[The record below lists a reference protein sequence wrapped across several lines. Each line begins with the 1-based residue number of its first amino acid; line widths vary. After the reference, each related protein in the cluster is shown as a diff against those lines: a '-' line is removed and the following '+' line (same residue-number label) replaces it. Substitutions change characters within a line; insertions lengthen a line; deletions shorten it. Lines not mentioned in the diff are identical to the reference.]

1 MRHYVLY
8 AKYNLNSR
16 EYTNILGVS
25 TDLDHI
31 KELAALMQMGDPQ
44 SQYYWKEIP
53 VL

>member
-8 AKYNLNSR
+8 AKYNLSGR
-16 EYTNILGVS
+16 ECTNILGVS

-31 KELAALMQMGDPQ
+31 KELAKLMQLGDPQ